1 MQRKISLV
9 NISFLARQIFTLWNA
24 MNIEQLL
31 EAAKIIEQRD
41 EGKLCSF
48 SAKISRHM
56 SFSRPANVLFPP
68 QTIAKKRSQASVKR
82 DKKQTKRSPSY
93 R

>member
-41 EGKLCSF
+41 EGKFCSF

-68 QTIAKKRSQASVKR
+68 
-82 DKKQTKRSPSY
+82 
-93 R
+93 